1 MADAMSPQTADP
13 VRTEAS
19 HAASP
24 ADAPATSGGT
34 VGPGEAVGLLAPP
47 SSDLS
52 GLMHALA
59 GRGAMPLGIAAPLR
73 QLVASVVASPCVLVL
88 ANTALLPWMSCL
100 ENVRVVL
107 SQIDG
112 ERRDEPALTAQALH
126 LLARLGV
133 EALASCRP
141 AELDVVAKHR
151 VALARALAAEPAVL
165 LLDQPF
171 TLLTGAQR
179 AQMHATLLN
188 VLADG
193 RVGVLLASDDA
204 AEALT
209 LCDRVLVLDGAET
222 AGGGWVAVPGRPAR
236 ARSAPPQSPLSTSL
250 VAALQH
256 RIDTPA

>member
-13 VRTEAS
+13 VRA
-19 HAASP
+19 AASP
-24 ADAPATSGGT
+24 AGAPVSASAT

-59 GRGAMPLGIAAPLR
+59 GRGAMPLGLAAPLR
-73 QLVASVVASPCVLVL
+73 QLVASVAASPCVLVL

-107 SQIDG
+107 AQTGG
-112 ERRDEPALTAQALH
+112 ERHDEPALTAQALR

-151 VALARALAAEPAVL
+151 VALARALAAGPAVL
-165 LLDQPF
+165 LLDHPF
-171 TLLTGAQR
+171 TQLTGAQR
-179 AQMHATLLN
+179 AQLHATLLN
-188 VLADG
+188 LLADG
-193 RVGVLLASDDA
+193 QVGVLLASDDA

-209 LCDRVLVLDGAET
+209 VCDRVLVLDGAEA
-222 AGGGWVAVPGRPAR
+222 AGGCWVAVPGRPAR
-236 ARSAPPQSPLSTSL
+236 ARSVSPPSASL